1 MDSTINNLLSESNK
15 TYKLINDI
23 LNEFKFSSNRNISG
37 NKSKSIPITLE
48 DVQKVENGRSV
59 DAVGLSLLWD
69 TGASHCV
76 IIQY

>member
-15 TYKLINDI
+15 NYKLINDI